1 MKTFR
6 VYFTDGNQR
15 MFKARYIINALNY
28 VVYELKF
35 NASDI
40 IRVEEVL

>member
-6 VYFTDGNQR
+6 VYFTDGNQK
-15 MFKARYIINALNY
+15 MFEAGYIIDVLNY

-40 IRVEEVL
+40 IKVEEVL